1 LPVHLAHGFFFGSGG
16 VSVFVL
22 PPLLLSLTSSD
33 LESSSVFRLRL
44 RPLDLA
50 RVGLDLDRGRE
61 SFFERDRG
69 REFDGVHA
77 FSFGRD
83 FRLGWATTDL
93 RRSLSLGLW
102 WLDRLSS
109 A

>member
-22 PPLLLSLTSSD
+22 RLLLLSLTSSD
-33 LESSSVFRLRL
+33 FDSSSVFRLRL

-50 RVGLDLDRGRE
+50 RLGFDLDRGRE
-61 SFFERDRG
+61 SFLERDR
-69 REFDGVHA
+69 RLEFDGVHA
-77 FSFGRD
+77 SFFWLD

-93 RRSLSLGLW
+93 RRSLSLGVR
-102 WLDRLSS
+102 WLDPVSS
-109 A
+109 F